1 MLEEQSV
8 LCGDGGRGFGQV
20 AWQQLSLLLL
30 RLVVLVL
37 RVVLVGLMGAGA
49 VADGTRVWWWCYG
62 WSAMVLIGAGRV
74 TDNSSNSG
82 IGC

>member
-8 LCGDGGRGFGQV
+8 LCADGGRGFGQV

-37 RVVLVGLMGAGA
+37 RVVLVGLTGAGIGGLEQWLMA
-49 VADGTRVWWWCYG
+49 LEFGGGATGGQPWC
-62 WSAMVLIGAGRV
+62 
-74 TDNSSNSG
+74 
-82 IGC
+82 